1 MTTRDRG
8 HAVRYGGI
16 LGRLV
21 SVLERLQRLQRSPR
35 PSKDGPA
42 RPVETTWRSLVE
54 PALDGDGQD
63 VDGATLVASHELLP
77 EHAFRE
83 CTAACSD
90 LVVGLGEASTL
101 GPLVELMRG
110 LVPRGDHLD
119 DTGSS
124 MSNHVSAETVA
135 RLTNAIHAVATVR
148 IVLACLEQADLYFSL
163 EGARELVIVAVGA
176 LEEGRDVFAK
186 RRGAGIRHR
195 ERVRQLSVLLQLEV
209 IKVLVMMSRR
219 YAEVFDEMDTGG
231 ALAGVLVG
239 VWVESDEDS
248 VPVSWVRDAL
258 GEVVRRESS
267 LLQSVMSLMGSSMSL
282 GFGKSSDA
290 DYADGRDGRD
300 GADGA
305 DVANDPGTSGK
316 ADDNLAGSPNGSAGA
331 SPRGEAHQMC
341 SEASSTGGG
350 SRPPFSNAYDAN
362 HPLQSLSALLALLL
376 CFTVPAF
383 QLGLRDVISP
393 TISPKNLL
401 DTLAKRM
408 APSESSRLLMHV
420 LLRNN
425 EQFMNY
431 CMSRTD
437 VDVIVV
443 PILERLY
450 KITNQETTS
459 MNELYIMVILL
470 LVLTGDKAFMMSA
483 NGSVVKDKDTAW
495 YTTRNIKGIRLDSLM
510 LLVLLHVALVSTY
523 STLRRDVYLHTN
535 TLATIANMAP
545 TMADMHPVAC
555 QRLLGV
561 LEKLGITEDRI
572 TSSLEVA
579 RDENDA
585 QVLHLVQDFQRL
597 IFEAINAIIA
607 NCLTE
612 NVELV
617 YSMLHKRSAIVRYAE
632 GKGDLRE
639 LSENAL
645 AVVEHFGSLLPRR
658 DSQEIR
664 DGPSEDPE
672 PLSPSISVET
682 IRETISKGMSSF
694 RPEELPLDT
703 SEALRFGFEEDSDS
717 AIFFLSYIDDM
728 LQAILL

>member
-1 MTTRDRG
+1 M
-8 HAVRYGGI
+8 RYGGI

-42 RPVETTWRSLVE
+42 RLVETTWRSLVE

-63 VDGATLVASHELLP
+63 VDGATLVATHELLP
-77 EHAFRE
+77 EHTFRE

-124 MSNHVSAETVA
+124 ISNHVSAETVA

-282 GFGKSSDA
+282 RFGKSSDA
-290 DYADGRDGRD
+290 DYADGRDGAD

-305 DVANDPGTSGK
+305 DVANDPGTSGM

-341 SEASSTGGG
+341 SEASSTRGG
-350 SRPPFSNAYDAN
+350 SRPPPFSNAYDAN

-545 TMADMHPVAC
+545 TMSDMHPVAC

-703 SEALRFGFEEDSDS
+703 SEALRFGFEEDADS